1 MPIDDVD
8 YLKQNSIK
16 QNYLFLVDSK
26 DRDRNAYPTPS
37 EYTVTFTIPFQNV
50 VGFQLIEASIPR
62 TMYNVDI
69 RNNSLSFFIHDSNFS
84 ISNLHTSN
92 YIGADGSR
100 TVDIGDYTIQ
110 TLVTALNGY
119 VNNDPT
125 LPLVL
130 QMYVNNDS
138 NHPAGLA
145 TIIAESVSNPPEV
158 KNLIRFR
165 CPYPFVIDMAN
176 SSIAETLG
184 FDLYVQPNTEITKP
198 ILEQRYTTFTAK
210 YTIASNNGSNYSYDI
225 NNKQLYH
232 SVDIPPAVSLG
243 NSYIVFEGPRG
254 VVRNQ
259 IISSGNYIAQAFTV
273 SDQAYFTA
281 LNAAL
286 YLDPLT
292 TNGGISV
299 NQYALWSLYSS
310 SNNLPKNL
318 IQTSNFNINT
328 SNYDL
333 LKSSNT
339 IAVTS
344 IDGAYSDTNTPFQV
358 FLNPGTYWIV
368 MTSKNDNIS
377 LFYNDIPTYANYS
390 PLIYTA
396 SGINNPTM
404 SNLQWNS
411 FNDIQNGVYFQAS
424 IQIILQDTYH
434 YLIAPGIYSLVG
446 ERYIVVRCP
455 EIEQHSYRYLA
466 YTKHSLGLAK
476 IKLGVVGFS
485 ENSGDFSS
493 VPLREFHPIGR
504 LSRLSFRFETLSGQV
519 YDFKGVNHTMTFAI
533 YYYEPIQKQVFTN
546 SILNPNYNGNFIEY
560 MQSVEGHEE
569 DSDDQEEE
577 YSRDAPYNYQIIES
591 RHMPETIEN
600 IDREA
605 LYRFNFGNTDE

>member
-16 QNYLFLVDSK
+16 QNFLFLIDSK

-37 EYTVTFTIPFQNV
+37 EYTIPLTVPFQNV
-50 VGFQLIEASIPR
+50 VGFQLLEASIPR

-69 RNNSLSFFIHDSNFS
+69 RNNSLSFFIHDSTYS

-100 TVDIGDYTIQ
+100 TVDTGDYTIQ
-110 TLVTALNGY
+110 TLITALNGH
-119 VNNDPT
+119 VNNDPI
-125 LPLVL
+125 LPIVL
-130 QMYVNNDS
+130 EMFVNNDS

-145 TIIAESVSNPPEV
+145 RIVAETVSNPPEV

-165 CPYPFVIDMAN
+165 CPYPFVIDMQN
-176 SSIAETLG
+176 STIAETLG
-184 FDLYVQPNTEITKP
+184 FDLFVQPQNEITKP
-198 ILEQRYTTFTAK
+198 LLEQRYTSFTV
-210 YTIASNNGSNYSYDI
+210 SNAWSNID
-225 NNKQLYH
+225 NKQLYH
-232 SVDIPPAVSLG
+232 SVDLPSSISLG
-243 NSYIVFEGPRG
+243 NQYIVFEGPRG

-259 IISSGNYIAQAFTV
+259 SISIGNYIAQQFTV
-273 SDQAYFTA
+273 SDQAYFTGV
-281 LNAAL
+281 NAAL
-286 YLDPLT
+286 YLDPNF

-299 NQYALWSLYSS
+299 NQNAFWSLYTS

-318 IQTSNFNINT
+318 IQTSNFNFNT
-328 SNYDL
+328 SNYDI

-344 IDGAYSDTNTPFQV
+344 IDGAYSDTQPPFQV
-358 FLNPGTYWIV
+358 FLNPGKYWIV
-368 MTSKNDNIS
+368 MTSTTNAIS
-377 LFYNDIPTYANYS
+377 IFYNDIPTYASYN
-390 PLIYTA
+390 PFIYNN
-396 SGINNPTM
+396 SGINNPIM
-404 SNLQWNS
+404 SNLQWSS
-411 FNDIQNGVYFQAS
+411 FNDTQNGVYFQAS

-434 YLIAPGIYSLVG
+434 YLTAPGIYSLIG

-455 EIEQHSYRYLA
+455 EIEQHSYRSLA
-466 YTKHSLGLAK
+466 FTKHCLGLAK

-504 LSRLSFRFETLSGQV
+504 LPKLSFRFETLSGLI

-546 SILNPNYNGNFIEY
+546 SILNPNYNGNFIQY
-560 MQSVEGHEE
+560 MQTIEGEE
-569 DSDDQEEE
+569 DDSDDQEEE
-577 YSRDAPYNYQIIES
+577 YSRDAPYNYQNIEA
-591 RHMPETIEN
+591 RHMPETIN
-600 IDREA
+600 TLDREA
-605 LYRFNFGNTDE
+605 LYRFNFDDTD